1 LIGVYSRRSATQTIR
16 PCAPLSNHPPAGSVF
31 LVFREWVVPLLA
43 PLYWLTTGPLGPLFR
58 PGVAAGRH
66 LSASHAVQA
75 ICARTRHLG
84 LFALDVNAEPS
95 APLRAPSTQRRAHQ
109 GQQRRARRHLSITW
123 SAMASSVGGAERPGL
138 CGSEQP
144 GIWKRFQMPART
156 FAISQPNSMVS
167 ALTAV
172 GSQSIS
178 TGLISRR
185 QFSEIRLVRRRHSG
199 APSMEVFIRVFGADH
214 FRPLALAPITHG
226 GRPRLGENAVILDG
240 ELKLQSV
247 ALVVRV
253 ARKTRIPSEP

>member
-1 LIGVYSRRSATQTIR
+1 
-16 PCAPLSNHPPAGSVF
+16 
-31 LVFREWVVPLLA
+31 
-43 PLYWLTTGPLGPLFR
+43 
-58 PGVAAGRH
+58 
-66 LSASHAVQA
+66 
-75 ICARTRHLG
+75 
-84 LFALDVNAEPS
+84 
-95 APLRAPSTQRRAHQ
+95 
-109 GQQRRARRHLSITW
+109 
-123 SAMASSVGGAERPGL
+123 
-138 CGSEQP
+138 
-144 GIWKRFQMPART
+144 MPART

-214 FRPLALAPITHG
+214 FRPLALAPITHA

-253 ARKTRIPSEP
+253 ARTAASCRAWTRTAAQPPPPRCGAISSSPAPG